1 MLWFIG
7 LGVSGISELSE
18 NTISIIKNAEIVY
31 LESFTSPISEDEK
44 IQLENISSGKFK
56 IAKRWLVED
65 GNEILENAKKRET
78 VLISYGDP
86 YIATTHLELKTRAI
100 KDNIET
106 KTIHSSSIVSS
117 LIGEVGLH
125 YYNVGR
131 VLTIMDDPKSIIT
144 PYNTIF
150 DNLLNRMHSVI
161 LLEYNEDKSF
171 FLEPQDAL
179 SMLLGCEEK
188 QKRKIISSE
197 TFGIV
202 ASRIGKNDQRIIS
215 GNVDNLIKSKFGE
228 PPHSIIIP
236 GKLHFTESDAVK
248 MVTECLDE
256 PIDNSINVKSISE
269 QMIEKY
275 VPMVREALEE
285 IKPHYEN
292 IKEYED
298 VLINAKLYIDDAENF
313 LKEGKKEHAVLS
325 IGYADGL
332 VDALRI
338 AKGFD
343 PKM

>member
-7 LGVSGISELSE
+7 LGISGISELSD

-31 LESFTSPISEDEK
+31 LESFTSPISENEK
-44 IQLENISSGKFK
+44 IQLENISTGKFK

-65 GNEILENAKKRET
+65 GNEILENAKERET

-100 KDNIET
+100 KDKIET
-106 KTIHSSSIVSS
+106 KTIHSSSIISS

-125 YYNVGR
+125 YYKVGK
-131 VLTIMDDPKSIIT
+131 VLTIMDEPKSIIT

-171 FLEPQDAL
+171 FLEPQNAL
-179 SMLLGCEEK
+179 SMLLSYEEK

-197 TFGIV
+197 TFGII

-215 GNVDNLIKSKFGE
+215 GNIGNLIKSKFGE

-248 MVTECLDE
+248 MVTDCLDQ
-256 PIDNSINVKSISE
+256 PRDNSINVRSISE

-292 IKEYED
+292 LKEYED

>member
-1 MLWFIG
+1 MLWFVG
-7 LGVSGISELSE
+7 LGISGITELSD
-18 NTISIIKNAEIVY
+18 NTLSVIKDADIVY
-31 LESFTSPISEDEK
+31 LESFTSPISESEK
-44 IQLENISSGKFK
+44 DQLKGISNGEFK

-65 GNEILENAKKRET
+65 GNEILENAKDKKT

-100 KDNIET
+100 GDKIET

-125 YYNVGR
+125 YYKVGK
-131 VLTIMDDPKSIIT
+131 VLTIMNDPKSMIT

-150 DNLLNRMHSVI
+150 NNLLNKTHSVI

-171 FLEPQDAL
+171 FLEPQNAL
-179 SMLLGCEEK
+179 SLLLDVEK
-188 QKRKIISSE
+188 MQNRKIISKD
-197 TFGIV
+197 TFAIV
-202 ASRIGKNDQRIIS
+202 ASRIGKNDQKIIAGEIS
-215 GNVDNLIKSKFGE
+215 NLSNKEFGE

-236 GKLHFTESDAVK
+236 GSLHFTESDALK
-248 MVTECLDE
+248 IGTECLDE
-256 PIDNSINVKSISE
+256 PYDNSENVKSISE

-292 IKEYED
+292 DKEYED

-313 LKEGKKEHAVLS
+313 LKEGKKEYAVLS

>member
-7 LGVSGISELSE
+7 LGVSGISELSDS
-18 NTISIIKNAEIVY
+18 TLSVIKNADVVY
-31 LESFTSPISEDEK
+31 LESFTSPISETEK
-44 IQLENISSGKFK
+44 KQLENISNGEFK
-56 IAKRWLVED
+56 IAKRWMVED

-100 KDNIET
+100 TDKIET

-125 YYNVGR
+125 YYKVGK
-131 VLTIMDDPKSIIT
+131 VLTIMNDPKSMST
-144 PYNTIF
+144 PYYTIF
-150 DNLLNRMHSVI
+150 DNLLSKTHSMI

-171 FLEPQDAL
+171 FLDPHDAL
-179 SMLLGCEEK
+179 SLLLDVEK
-188 QKRKIISSE
+188 IQNRKIISLD
-197 TFGIV
+197 TFVII
-202 ASRIGKNDQRIIS
+202 ASRIGKSDQKITSGKIS
-215 GNVDNLIKSKFGE
+215 NLIKKEFGE
-228 PPHSIIIP
+228 PPHSIVIP
-236 GKLHFTESDAVK
+236 SGLHFTESDAIK
-248 MVTECLDE
+248 IVTECLDT
-256 PIDNSINVKSISE
+256 PFDNSTNIKSISE

-275 VPMVREALEE
+275 VPMVRKALNE

-292 IKEYED
+292 LKEYED

-313 LKEGKKEHAVLS
+313 LKEGKKEYAVLS

>member
-7 LGVSGISELSE
+7 LGVSGISELSG

-44 IQLENISSGKFK
+44 IQLENISTGKFK

-65 GNEILENAKKRET
+65 GNEILENAKERET

>member
-7 LGVSGISELSE
+7 LGISGISELSDSTL
-18 NTISIIKNAEIVY
+18 NIIKNAKVVY
-31 LESFTSPISEDEK
+31 LESFTSPISETEK
-44 IQLENISSGKFK
+44 KELESICDGEFK
-56 IAKRWLVED
+56 IAKRWIVED
-65 GNEILENAKKRET
+65 GNEILDNAKKKET

-86 YIATTHLELKTRAI
+86 YIATTHLEVKTRATNE
-100 KDNIET
+100 KIET

-125 YYNVGR
+125 YYKVGK
-131 VLTIMDDPKSIIT
+131 VLTIMNDPKAMIT

-150 DNLLNRMHSVI
+150 ENLLNKTHSVI

-171 FLEPQDAL
+171 FLQPEDAL
-179 SMLLGCEEK
+179 SLLLDVEK
-188 QKRKIISSE
+188 VQNRKIISQE
-197 TFGIV
+197 MFVIV
-202 ASRIGKNDQRIIS
+202 ASRIGKNDQKIIS
-215 GNVDNLIKSKFGE
+215 GKIRNLIKKEFGE
-228 PPHSIIIP
+228 PPHSIIIS
-236 GKLHFTESDAVK
+236 GKLHFTESDAMK
-248 MVTECLDE
+248 TITECLDE
-256 PIDNSINVKSISE
+256 PIDNSVNIKSISE

-275 VPMVREALEE
+275 VPMVREALDE

-292 IKEYED
+292 LKEYED

-313 LKEGKKEHAVLS
+313 LKEGKKEYAVLS

>member
-7 LGVSGISELSE
+7 LGISGISELSD
-18 NTISIIKNAEIVY
+18 NTRNIIKNAKMVY
-31 LESFTSPISEDEK
+31 LESFTSPISETEK
-44 IQLENISSGKFK
+44 EELESICDGEFK

-65 GNEILENAKKRET
+65 GNEILDNAKKKET

-86 YIATTHLELKTRAI
+86 YIATTHLELKTRATND
-100 KDNIET
+100 KIET

-125 YYNVGR
+125 YYKVGK
-131 VLTIMDDPKSIIT
+131 VLTIMNDPKSMIT
-144 PYNTIF
+144 PYNIIF
-150 DNLLNRMHSVI
+150 DNLLNKAHSVI

-171 FLEPQDAL
+171 FLQPQDAL
-179 SMLLGCEEK
+179 SLLLNIEK
-188 QKRKIISSE
+188 TQKRKVISQE
-197 TFGIV
+197 TFVVV
-202 ASRIGKNDQRIIS
+202 ASRIGKNDQKIIS
-215 GNVDNLIKSKFGE
+215 GKIINLIKKEFGN
-228 PPHSIIIP
+228 PPHSIIIS
-236 GKLHFTESDAVK
+236 GKLHFTESDAIKVI
-248 MVTECLDE
+248 TECLDE
-256 PIDNSINVKSISE
+256 PTDNSAYVKSISE

-275 VPMVREALEE
+275 VPMVREALDE
-285 IKPHYEN
+285 IRPHYEN
-292 IKEYED
+292 LKEYED

-313 LKEGKKEHAVLS
+313 LKEGKKEYAVLS

>member
-7 LGVSGISELSE
+7 LGISGISELSD
-18 NTISIIKNAEIVY
+18 NTLSIIKNADIVY
-31 LESFTSPISEDEK
+31 LESFTSPISETEK
-44 IQLENISSGKFK
+44 EQLKDISDGEFK
-56 IAKRWLVED
+56 TAKRWLVED
-65 GNEILENAKKRET
+65 GNEILDNAKKKEI

-86 YIATTHLELKTRAI
+86 YIATTHLELKTRAMM
-100 KDNIET
+100 DNIET
-106 KTIHSSSIVSS
+106 NTIHSSSIVSS

-125 YYNVGR
+125 YYKVGKI
-131 VLTIMDDPKSIIT
+131 LTIMNDPKSMST

-150 DNLLNRMHSVI
+150 DNLLSKTHSVI

-171 FLEPQDAL
+171 FLDPHDAI
-179 SMLLGCEEK
+179 SLLLDVEK
-188 QKRKIISSE
+188 IQNRKIISLD
-197 TFGIV
+197 TFIII
-202 ASRIGKNDQRIIS
+202 ASRIGRNDQKITSGKIS
-215 GNVDNLIKSKFGE
+215 NLIKKEFGE
-228 PPHSIIIP
+228 PPHSIVIP
-236 GKLHFTESDAVK
+236 GGLHFTESDAIK
-248 MVTECLDE
+248 LVTECLDT
-256 PIDNSINVKSISE
+256 PFDNSTNVKSISE

-275 VPMVREALEE
+275 VPMVHEALDE

-292 IKEYED
+292 LKEYED

-313 LKEGKKEHAVLS
+313 LKEGKKEYAVLS

>member
-7 LGVSGISELSE
+7 LGVSGISELSN
-18 NTISIIKNAEIVY
+18 NTISIIKNAEIIY

-44 IQLENISSGKFK
+44 IQLKNISTGKFK
-56 IAKRWLVED
+56 VAKRWLVED
-65 GNEILENAKKRET
+65 GNEILDNAKEKET

-100 KDNIET
+100 QDNIET
-106 KTIHSSSIVSS
+106 KTIHSSSIISS
-117 LIGEVGLH
+117 LIGEAGLH
-125 YYNVGR
+125 YYKVGK

-150 DNLLNRMHSVI
+150 DNLLNRIHSVI

-171 FLEPQDAL
+171 FLEPQNAL
-179 SMLLGCEEK
+179 SMLLDCEEK

-215 GNVDNLIKSKFGE
+215 GNIGNLIKNKFGE

-256 PIDNSINVKSISE
+256 PIDNSINVRSISE

-275 VPMVREALEE
+275 VPMVREALNE

-292 IKEYED
+292 LKEYED